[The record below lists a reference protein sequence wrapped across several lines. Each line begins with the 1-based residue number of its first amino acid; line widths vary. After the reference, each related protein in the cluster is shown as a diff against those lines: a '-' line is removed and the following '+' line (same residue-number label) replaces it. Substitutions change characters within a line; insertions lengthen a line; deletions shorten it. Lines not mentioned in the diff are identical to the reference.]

1 MDAQATMTKHR
12 IENLVIFTSRIIL
25 KRAYYDLFT
34 GIRLKKP
41 KVVKDFAGHAE
52 SGKIGTLKYFPIASF
67 S

>member
-12 IENLVIFTSRIIL
+12 IENLVIATSRIIL

-41 KVVKDFAGHAE
+41 KVVKDFAGACRIRKDWYVKVF
-52 SGKIGTLKYFPIASF
+52 SNSF
-67 S
+67 V